1 MLSLVSDALT
11 DYAIAHTSPVP
22 PLYERLRQETY
33 AEVELPQMQV
43 GALEGR
49 LLKLLARL
57 TGARRAVEV
66 GTFTGYSGLSIA
78 EGMVEGGELITC
90 DVDPVATAVAQ
101 RYFDEA
107 PWGHRISLHLGPAA
121 HTLAALEGPIDL
133 AFLDADKAGYIGY
146 WEQLVPKMRPGG
158 LIVADNVLWSGKVLA
173 PEQDS
178 DHAIVAFNAHVAA
191 DPRVEHVL
199 LTVRDGI
206 TLAMKS

>member
-11 DYAIAHTSPVP
+11 DYAIAHTSAVAPI
-22 PLYERLRQETY
+22 YERLREETW

-78 EGMVEGGELITC
+78 EGMAEGGQLVTC
-90 DVDPVATAVAQ
+90 DIDPVATAVAQ

-107 PWGHRISLHLGPAA
+107 PWGHRISLRLGPAA
-121 HTLAALEGPIDL
+121 DTISGLEGPLDL

-146 WEQLVPKMRPGG
+146 WEQLVPMLRPGG
-158 LIVADNVLWSGKVLA
+158 LIVADNVLWSGNVLD
-173 PEQDS
+173 PKEPS
-178 DHAIVAFNAHVAA
+178 DHAIVAFNQHVSR

-206 TLAMKS
+206 TVAMKR